1 MNNRFEIRDILVAVN
16 ELLDNDKLPSK
27 KNRKNLEN
35 SVLLLNNEVKIK
47 RNNDDVPLDTERI
60 ILEAEKF
67 IKK

>member
-1 MNNRFEIRDILVAVN
+1 MNNRFEVKDILFAVN
-16 ELLDNDKLPSK
+16 ELLDNNKLPSK

-35 SVLLLNNEVKIK
+35 NVLLLNNEVKTK
-47 RNNDDVPLDTERI
+47 RNKDGVPLDTERI

>member
-35 SVLLLNNEVKIK
+35 NVLLLNNEVKTK
-47 RNNDDVPLDTERI
+47 RNKDDVPLDTERI

>member
-1 MNNRFEIRDILVAVN
+1 MNNRFEVKDILFAVN
-16 ELLDNDKLPSK
+16 ELLDNNKLPSK

-35 SVLLLNNEVKIK
+35 NVLLLNNEVKTK
-47 RNNDDVPLDTERI
+47 RNKDDVPLDTERI

>member
-1 MNNRFEIRDILVAVN
+1 MNNRFEIKDILFAVN
-16 ELLDNDKLPSK
+16 ELLDNNKLPSK

-35 SVLLLNNEVKIK
+35 NVLLLNNEVKTK
-47 RNNDDVPLDTERI
+47 RNKDDVPLDTERI

>member
-1 MNNRFEIRDILVAVN
+1 MNNRFEIKDILFAVN
-16 ELLDNDKLPSK
+16 ELLDNNKSPSK

-35 SVLLLNNEVKIK
+35 NVLLLNNEVKTK
-47 RNNDDVPLDTERI
+47 RNKDDVPLDTERI